1 VRSLVLVF
9 LGFLAKLGLG
19 ICFTGELM
27 GLLVGLVAGVDFGS
41 FVTLA
46 VIVWVYN
53 ADELVLLAVLT
64 RDLAFASI

>member
-1 VRSLVLVF
+1 VF

-27 GLLVGLVAGVDFGS
+27 LMGLLVASLVAGVDFVS

-53 ADELVLLAVLT
+53 VDELVLLPVLT
-64 RDLAFASI
+64 RDLAVASM